1 MHDEKPATMPALFRP
16 SLQHFAN
23 DTAVCVFPGKD
34 IGSIF
39 ILHIRII
46 TIIIITFLSS

>member
-23 DTAVCVFPGKD
+23 DTAVCVLARKD
-34 IGSIF
+34 IGNSV
-39 ILHIRII
+39 ILLILVII
-46 TIIIITFLSS
+46 NIIVTLLLI